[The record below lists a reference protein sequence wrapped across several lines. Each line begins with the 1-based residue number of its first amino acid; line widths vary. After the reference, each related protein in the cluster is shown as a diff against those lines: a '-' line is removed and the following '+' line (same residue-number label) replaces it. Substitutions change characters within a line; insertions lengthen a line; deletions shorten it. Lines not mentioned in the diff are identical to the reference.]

1 MRLYTFVGRASL
13 HFCRTGFPIQ
23 YVLLFVIDLKLF
35 LTLSKKETNFM
46 SLDLSQE
53 FPLNDNIVYLN
64 HAACSPWPRRT
75 AEAVQR
81 FAQENLTQGTK
92 NYPQWKLQEIQLRE
106 QLQRLLNAPTV
117 DDIALLKNTSEALS
131 VVAYG
136 LTWQA
141 GDNVIITDQEF
152 PSNRIVWESLQNQG
166 VIVHQA
172 PIANTPDPEAA
183 LLALV
188 NSRTR
193 LISVSSVQYASG
205 LRLDLAKI
213 GAFCHAN
220 QILFCIDV
228 IQSLGALQLDVQA
241 IHADFVMA
249 DGHKWLLG
257 PEGLAVFYCHPEQ
270 REQLQLKQFGWHM
283 VEQLY
288 DFDAKTWQVASSA
301 RRFECGSP
309 NMLGIHALSASLS
322 LLAEVGMANIEAQV
336 LDNSRYLLDALAQCA
351 DIEIL
356 SPLEDNRYAGIVTF
370 RHRKR
375 DSTNLFEHLS
385 QQGIVCAE
393 RGGGIRFSPHFYTPR
408 AQLKWAVE
416 QVAL

>member
-1 MRLYTFVGRASL
+1 MDGS
-13 HFCRTGFPIQ
+13 GQ
-23 YVLLFVIDLKLF
+23 
-35 LTLSKKETNFM
+35 LS
-46 SLDLSQE
+46 DC
-53 FPLNDNIVYLN
+53 I
-64 HAACSPWPRRT
+64 
-75 AEAVQR
+75 
-81 FAQENLTQGTK
+81 
-92 NYPQWKLQEIQLRE
+92 
-106 QLQRLLNAPTV
+106 
-117 DDIALLKNTSEALS
+117 
-131 VVAYG
+131 
-136 LTWQA
+136 
-141 GDNVIITDQEF
+141 
-152 PSNRIVWESLQNQG
+152 
-166 VIVHQA
+166 HQA

-301 RRFECGSP
+301 HRFECGSP

-322 LLAEVGMANIEAQV
+322 LLAEVGMANIQAQV

-356 SPLEDNRYAGIVTF
+356 SPLEGNRYAGIVTF
-370 RHRKR
+370 RHRKIR
-375 DSTNLFEHLS
+375 LHEFARAFISARYCL
-385 QQGIVCAE
+385 CRA
-393 RGGGIRFSPHFYTPR
+393 RGWNTFFTAFLYTES
-408 AQLKWAVE
+408 AVE
-416 QVAL
+416 MGRGTRKCRRYSNAIKLRLCRVGRASLHPLKRWV